1 MESYKKYNNIINFY
15 KKLFA
20 EEVELPR
27 KSKQKLNSTSKQQE
41 KFKEDVT
48 EYIYKN
54 ENSMKTTEL
63 ENILKSKV
71 SSNKIQNFR
80 KAVKNKETVK
90 KFFSIITK

>member
-1 MESYKKYNNIINFY
+1 M
-15 KKLFA
+15 
-20 EEVELPR
+20 

-41 KFKEDVT
+41 KFKEDVI

-90 KFFSIITK
+90 KNFFQLLQNNAL